1 MAASKLSPHVNIT
14 QHVSVVLA
22 FVSLSCQ
29 VGVVHL
35 YHLRCCLTCLMSP
48 LFSCTEETSGE
59 EEEEEEEGDWV
70 EGTADILDTCE
81 CACAHAMSPMVHT
94 SLSPSPSPST
104 SATDAIG
111 AASSADLAEARKYH
125 LKKIFE

>member
-1 MAASKLSPHVNIT
+1 
-14 QHVSVVLA
+14 
-22 FVSLSCQ
+22 
-29 VGVVHL
+29 
-35 YHLRCCLTCLMSP
+35 

-81 CACAHAMSPMVHT
+81 CVHT
-94 SLSPSPSPST
+94 HCHPWSTPHCHPSPSP

>member
-1 MAASKLSPHVNIT
+1 MAAPELSPRVAEVNTT

-35 YHLRCCLTCLMSP
+35 YHLRCYLTCLMSP

-81 CACAHAMSPMVHT
+81 CVHT
-94 SLSPSPSPST
+94 HRHPGPHLTVTSPLPPPPQPLMQLELPRLPTWQKQGST
-104 SATDAIG
+104 I
-111 AASSADLAEARKYH
+111 
-125 LKKIFE
+125 

>member
-1 MAASKLSPHVNIT
+1 
-14 QHVSVVLA
+14 
-22 FVSLSCQ
+22 
-29 VGVVHL
+29 
-35 YHLRCCLTCLMSP
+35 MSP

-81 CACAHAMSPMVHT
+81 CVCAHAPSPWSTPHCH
-94 SLSPSPSPST
+94 LSPSPST